1 MSSRE
6 CHLWTP
12 LCFKCIQLQNQ
23 HRLTK
28 YEPHMNCKMNTLSV
42 HIINNSC
49 LCISG
54 SSPYPG
60 MGGKEVMAQVR
71 RGYRMEKPDHCA
83 DEV

>member
-1 MSSRE
+1 
-6 CHLWTP
+6 
-12 LCFKCIQLQNQ
+12 
-23 HRLTK
+23 
-28 YEPHMNCKMNTLSV
+28 MNCKMNTLSV